1 MKKRCTETSY
11 NGNFKLESQTM
22 KLSPFYLHFL
32 LLLYLGMELN
42 RLSSDYK
49 GNLFANFVGNSVGG
63 CIDFGLKLLIQKRC
77 TKASK
82 HPFPYKNIDMNEC
95 PDMIAFFHVFRQRDR
110 SVSQRRAAE
119 EDRRMAV
126 EEALDELMASDTHYR
141 RELNVQISSRIAVA
155 EGKRRARTEELKEV
169 C

>member
-1 MKKRCTETSY
+1 MKI
-11 NGNFKLESQTM
+11 
-22 KLSPFYLHFL
+22 SPFYLHIL
-32 LLLYLGMELN
+32 LLLKLGMELN

-77 TKASK
+77 TYASK

>member
-1 MKKRCTETSY
+1 M
-11 NGNFKLESQTM
+11 
-22 KLSPFYLHFL
+22 
-32 LLLYLGMELN
+32 
-42 RLSSDYK
+42 
-49 GNLFANFVGNSVGG
+49 
-63 CIDFGLKLLIQKRC
+63 
-77 TKASK
+77 
-82 HPFPYKNIDMNEC
+82 
-95 PDMIAFFHVFRQRDR
+95 DR
-110 SVSQRRAAE
+110 SMSQRRAAE